1 MTTTPITVLGLM
13 SGTSLD
19 GLDMAC
25 ARFTLDDQG
34 CWQYELLAV
43 DQVTYPENWEHQLRD
58 AVHWPAVELL
68 ELDIAYGRWL
78 GERVRAFVD
87 KHRVEID
94 LVASHGHTIHHRPE
108 KGLTVQIGHGRALA
122 DSCGLTVVC
131 DFRTRDVLHGGQ
143 GAPLVPIGDEL
154 LFGAYDYCLN
164 LGGFANVSY
173 RRDGHRYAYDLGLA
187 NMVLNDLVRK
197 TGKAFDEDGAMARAG
212 KLIPELLH
220 QLDALPY
227 YQQLAPKSTGYEW
240 YLSSVQPLLHQS
252 DATLS
257 DKLHTAV
264 HHLTGVIARDIN
276 DLSGGHP
283 GTMLVTGGG
292 ALNSFLMETLDTKLA
307 DQLSLAIPETDL
319 IHYKEAIV
327 FGLMGVLRLRSEPN
341 CLASVTGAKRSVS
354 GGEIYQVYQV

>member
-1 MTTTPITVLGLM
+1 MTYSSVTVLGLM

-19 GLDMAC
+19 GLDLAC
-25 ARFTLDDQG
+25 TRFTRDEQG
-34 CWQYELLAV
+34 RWRYALVAV
-43 DQVTYPENWEHQLRD
+43 DQVGYSQDWEQKLRD

-68 ELDIAYGRWL
+68 ELDVAYGRWL
-78 GERVRAFVD
+78 GEQVNAFTE
-87 KHRVEID
+87 KHQVEID

-122 DSCGLTVVC
+122 DTCGRTVVC
-131 DFRTRDVLHGGQ
+131 DFRTRDVLLSGQ

-154 LFGAYDYCLN
+154 LFSNYEYCLN

-187 NMVLNDLVRK
+187 NMVLNDLVRQ
-197 TGKAFDEDGAMARAG
+197 TGKPFDEDGAMAREG
-212 KLIPELLH
+212 KLIPELLN
-220 QLDALPY
+220 QLDALPF
-227 YQQLAPKSTGYEW
+227 YQQPAPKSTGYEW
-240 YLSSVQPLLHQS
+240 YLASVKPLFEQS
-252 DATLS
+252 DAS
-257 DKLHTAV
+257 IPDQLHTAV

-276 DLSGGHP
+276 ELSGGHP

-292 ALNSFLMETLDTKLA
+292 ALNSFLMETLDTKLT
-307 DQLSLAIPETDL
+307 DHLSLAIPEADL

-341 CLASVTGAKRSVS
+341 CLASVTGAQRSVS
-354 GGEIYQVYQV
+354 GGEVYQV